1 MRATPS
7 LIIAAPIVVG
17 LSVVAAV
24 VSILARW
31 PHQFGGHGDRQH
43 MLADFAGSGTALA
56 PPLAFLVLFAVASL
70 VIRRSDVWGTVACV
84 VLIAISAS
92 ILVGSLGE
100 AFAGRTPDV
109 PRAVQV
115 FSGVWG
121 TAAGGLLA
129 VLCIRSIRA
138 GHRGRRA
145 GANGVQGRGA
155 IRGFGDRA

>member
-7 LIIAAPIVVG
+7 LIIAAPVVVG

-43 MLADFAGSGTALA
+43 MVADFAGSGTALA

-70 VIRRSDVWGTVACV
+70 AIRRSDVWGTVACAL
-84 VLIAISAS
+84 LIAISALM
-92 ILVGSLGE
+92 IVASLGE
-100 AFAGRTPDV
+100 AFAGSTPDV

-121 TAAGGLLA
+121 TVAGALLA
-129 VLCIRSIRA
+129 VLSIISIRA

-145 GANGVQGRGA
+145 GATGHAPRMTA
-155 IRGFGDRA
+155 REP